1 MHAPILSLLTSPS
14 SDSVINERR
23 IVASSLSEPAMK
35 NIIAI
40 AILGCFV
47 FTLPTA
53 FAQNPADPIHV
64 LVWDERQPA
73 QASAYQDFLGNEI
86 AKGLVKQSSEFKV
99 RSVALDDTEQGLT
112 AGNLEWADVIIWWGH
127 VRQSEVPNEKARL
140 IVDYI
145 RSGKLDL
152 IALHSAHWAR
162 PFIEAMNWRSVED
175 AKQHFQS
182 KGWKGEFLIESI
194 KPPRERTVPIHGSE
208 LTPSYFGYKKNQR
221 QFQAI
226 VHLPWCCF
234 PDYRPDGAPGT
245 LTVQSP
251 DHPIS
256 KGLPPTIQ
264 VPRTEMYN
272 EPFHVPQPDEVIF
285 KETWAKGEKFRS
297 GMVWNIGRGK
307 VFYFRPGHETYPV
320 YKQPEMIQILQ
331 NACLWLGR

>member
-14 SDSVINERR
+14 SDSVINEQR

-285 KETWAKGEKFRS
+285 KETWTKGEKFRS
-297 GMVWNIGRGK
+297 GMVWNIGKGK

>member
-1 MHAPILSLLTSPS
+1 MHTPILSLLTSPS
-14 SDSVINERR
+14 SDSVIKERR
-23 IVASSLSEPAMK
+23 IVASSLSGPAMK

-40 AILGCFV
+40 VILGCFV

-194 KPPRERTVPIHGSE
+194 KPPR
-208 LTPSYFGYKKNQR
+208 
-221 QFQAI
+221 
-226 VHLPWCCF
+226 
-234 PDYRPDGAPGT
+234 
-245 LTVQSP
+245 
-251 DHPIS
+251 
-256 KGLPPTIQ
+256 
-264 VPRTEMYN
+264 
-272 EPFHVPQPDEVIF
+272 
-285 KETWAKGEKFRS
+285 
-297 GMVWNIGRGK
+297 
-307 VFYFRPGHETYPV
+307 
-320 YKQPEMIQILQ
+320 
-331 NACLWLGR
+331 